1 MKQTAQSSCP
11 TPHPSQLFPSTI
23 PLGLVWHQDGTALRS
38 RPPRVWGVCG
48 LSSREPSG
56 IPSVQGATASCIQS
70 QVLSWMCPWHARTSG
85 VGLCLLLDGR
95 FVDDSLVGTFFAAL
109 LPSEKPNRYSQDNT
123 DAENAGHS
131 HGKDDAQVQSCV
143 GRVWHFQGER
153 KNRKLT
159 KSSRGKFDQC
169 VEQSSPFSLLEVQG
183 LGSPSGDVYSWLRSL
198 MG

>member
-1 MKQTAQSSCP
+1 MTAQRSR
-11 TPHPSQLFPSTI
+11 
-23 PLGLVWHQDGTALRS
+23 QDGQEVYHRS
-38 RPPRVWGVCG
+38 HPESEGSPSCSMHGRRPH
-48 LSSREPSG
+48 
-56 IPSVQGATASCIQS
+56 T
-70 QVLSWMCPWHARTSG
+70 
-85 VGLCLLLDGR
+85 
-95 FVDDSLVGTFFAAL
+95 
-109 LPSEKPNRYSQDNT
+109 
-123 DAENAGHS
+123 
-131 HGKDDAQVQSCV
+131 QVQSCV